1 MGNTSLVAP
10 RIIQEGDG
18 QSDRI
23 WKMDGCEQQQDTPVR
38 VGGDTGDMELPRG
51 AIMIWYSSEDTIP
64 QGWVPCD
71 GREIVYVDEDD
82 AVIFRYTVPDMR
94 GRMAVNLDEKGQ
106 KSGEK
111 IGKEFITIPNH
122 IHNNSYRPVSGLN
135 YGNTANLNKSS
146 KHIGGTISPNTKTEK
161 TSGSNTSENS
171 RTYNQIPS
179 CAVLF
184 YIFRAY

>member
-10 RIIQEGDG
+10 KIIQEGDG
-18 QSDRI
+18 QSNRI
-23 WKMDGCEQQQDTPVR
+23 WKTDGCEQQQDTPVR
-38 VGGDTGDMELPRG
+38 VGGVGDMEIPRG

-71 GREIVYVDEDD
+71 GREIVYVDENDET
-82 AVIFRYTVPDMR
+82 IFRYTVPDMR
-94 GRMAVNLDEKGQ
+94 GRMAANLDEEGQ

-111 IGKEFITIPNH
+111 IGKEFITLPDH
-122 IHNNSYRPVSGLN
+122 THTNSYTPRFGNN
-135 YGNTANLNKSS
+135 YGNDNIVNNSS
-146 KHIGGTISPNTKTEK
+146 RHIGGVIGSTTRTNT
-161 TSGSNTSENS
+161 TSKSNTSESS